1 MSSNINIK
9 QNVVSG
15 LSVSLIALPLCLA
28 IANASNFPILAG
40 IITAIIGGLLVSRI
54 SGSFLAINGPAAG
67 MIVIVLDCVERLGN
81 GDVSLGYK
89 STLAAIMVAAIL
101 QIITGFTKLPNLMRK
116 FPEEVIRGMMAA
128 IGAIIII
135 KQAFIIFAYQPPKHN
150 LVQLILE
157 LPKAFLGMK
166 LEVFA
171 ISVASILFILW
182 WQKKVK
188 HNLLS
193 KIPVYLLTICVF
205 SILAFFLDINNSNHY
220 LLNSFASPAK
230 SLFVNIPYS
239 FLSAFSLP
247 NFAQLFS
254 FNFFISV
261 FAIYAVGSIETVLS
275 AIAVDK
281 LDPQNRTTNLQQDL
295 KAIGFG
301 NFLCGAVG
309 GLPMITEIV
318 RSSANIKYKATNSWS
333 NFFHGLFLLL
343 MILFFVNLINF
354 IPLCILGAILIM
366 IGVNLINFPLIKHM
380 HQKSKN
386 SLWVMLSVVI
396 FTIATDLLIGVFSGL
411 LMQIVLQKISKKN
424 RF

>member
-1 MSSNINIK
+1 MSSINLK
-9 QNVVSG
+9 QNAVSG

-67 MIVIVLDCVERLGN
+67 MIVIVLDCVERLGK
-81 GDVSLGYK
+81 GDVMLGYK
-89 STLAAIMVAAIL
+89 ATLGAIVVAAIL

-116 FPEEVIRGMMAA
+116 FPEEVIRGMMVA
-128 IGAIIII
+128 IGGIIII
-135 KQAFIIFAYQPPKHN
+135 KQAFIIFAYQPPKHS
-150 LVQLILE
+150 LVQLILD

-166 LEVFA
+166 IEVFA
-171 ISVASILFILW
+171 ISIGVVAFIIF

-188 HNLLS
+188 CGFFS
-193 KIPVYLLTICVF
+193 KIPVYLLTILLF
-205 SILAFFLDINNSNHY
+205 SVLAFFLDINNNNHY
-220 LLNSFASPAK
+220 LVNHFSSPAK
-230 SLFVNIPYS
+230 SLFINIPNS

-247 NFAQLFS
+247 NFAQFFS
-254 FNFFISV
+254 FEFLVSV
-261 FAIYAVGSIETVLS
+261 FAIYAVASIETVLS

-295 KAIGFG
+295 KAIGCG
-301 NFLCGAVG
+301 NLVCGLVG

-318 RSSANIKYKATNSWS
+318 RSSANIKYGARNSWS

-343 MILFFVNLINF
+343 FVLFFASFINF
-354 IPLCILGAILIM
+354 IPLCVLASILMI
-366 IGVNLINFPLIKHM
+366 IGVNLINFPLIKKM
-380 HQKSKN
+380 YAESKS
-386 SLWVMLSVVI
+386 SLFVILTVVA

-411 LMQIVLQKISKKN
+411 LVYWILEKSKKH
-424 RF
+424 

>member
-1 MSSNINIK
+1 MSSINLK
-9 QNVVSG
+9 QNAVSG

-67 MIVIVLDCVERLGN
+67 MIVIVLDCVERLGK
-81 GDVSLGYK
+81 GDVMLGYK
-89 STLAAIMVAAIL
+89 ATLGAIVVAAIL

-116 FPEEVIRGMMAA
+116 FPEEVIRGMMVA
-128 IGAIIII
+128 IGGIIII
-135 KQAFIIFAYQPPKHN
+135 KQAFIIFAYQPPKHS
-150 LVQLILE
+150 LVQLILD

-166 LEVFA
+166 IEVFA
-171 ISVASILFILW
+171 ISIGVVAFIIF

-188 HNLLS
+188 CGFFS
-193 KIPVYLLTICVF
+193 KIPVYLLTILLF
-205 SILAFFLDINNSNHY
+205 SVLAFFLDINNNNHY
-220 LLNSFASPAK
+220 LVNHFSSPAK
-230 SLFVNIPYS
+230 SLFINIPNS

-247 NFAQLFS
+247 NFAQFFS
-254 FNFFISV
+254 FEFLVSV
-261 FAIYAVGSIETVLS
+261 FAIYAVASIETVLS

-295 KAIGFG
+295 KAIGCG
-301 NFLCGAVG
+301 NLVCGLVG

-318 RSSANIKYKATNSWS
+318 RSSANIKYGASNSWS

-343 MILFFVNLINF
+343 FVLFFASFINF
-354 IPLCILGAILIM
+354 IPLCVLASILMI
-366 IGVNLINFPLIKHM
+366 IGVNLINFPLIKKM
-380 HQKSKN
+380 YAKSKS
-386 SLWVMLSVVI
+386 SLFVILTVVA

-411 LMQIVLQKISKKN
+411 LVYWILEKSKKH
-424 RF
+424 

>member
-1 MSSNINIK
+1 MSSINLK

-67 MIVIVLDCVERLGN
+67 MIVIVLDCVERLGK
-81 GDVSLGYK
+81 GDVMLGYK
-89 STLAAIMVAAIL
+89 ATLGAIVVAAIL

-116 FPEEVIRGMMAA
+116 FPEEVIRGMMVA
-128 IGAIIII
+128 IGGIIII
-135 KQAFIIFAYQPPKHN
+135 KQAFIIFAYQPSKHS
-150 LVQLILE
+150 LVQLILD

-166 LEVFA
+166 IEVFA
-171 ISVASILFILW
+171 ISIGVVAFIIF

-188 HNLLS
+188 CGFFS
-193 KIPVYLLTICVF
+193 KIPVYLLTILLF
-205 SILAFFLDINNSNHY
+205 SVLAFFLDINNNNHY
-220 LLNSFASPAK
+220 LVNHFSSPAK
-230 SLFVNIPYS
+230 SLFINIPNS

-247 NFAQLFS
+247 NFAQFFS
-254 FNFFISV
+254 FEFLVSV
-261 FAIYAVGSIETVLS
+261 FAIYAVASIETVLS

-281 LDPQNRTTNLQQDL
+281 LDPQNRATNLQQDL
-295 KAIGFG
+295 KAIGCG
-301 NFLCGAVG
+301 NLVCGLVG

-318 RSSANIKYKATNSWS
+318 RSSANIKYGASNSWS

-343 MILFFVNLINF
+343 FVLFFASFINF
-354 IPLCILGAILIM
+354 IPLCVLASILMI
-366 IGVNLINFPLIKHM
+366 IGVNLINFPLIKKM
-380 HQKSKN
+380 YAESKS
-386 SLWVMLSVVI
+386 SLFVILTVVA

-411 LMQIVLQKISKKN
+411 LVYWILEKSKKH
-424 RF
+424 

>member
-1 MSSNINIK
+1 MSSINLK
-9 QNVVSG
+9 QNAVSG

-67 MIVIVLDCVERLGN
+67 MIVIVLDCVERLGK
-81 GDVSLGYK
+81 GDVMLGYK
-89 STLAAIMVAAIL
+89 ATLGAIVAAAIL

-116 FPEEVIRGMMAA
+116 FPEEVIRGMMVA
-128 IGAIIII
+128 IGGIIII
-135 KQAFIIFAYQPPKHN
+135 KQAFIIFAYQPPKHS
-150 LVQLILE
+150 LVQLILD

-166 LEVFA
+166 IEVFA
-171 ISVASILFILW
+171 ISIGVVAFIIF

-188 HNLLS
+188 CGFFS
-193 KIPVYLLTICVF
+193 KIPVYLLTILLF
-205 SILAFFLDINNSNHY
+205 SVLAFFLDINNNNHY
-220 LLNSFASPAK
+220 LVNHFSSPAK
-230 SLFVNIPYS
+230 SLFINIPNS

-247 NFAQLFS
+247 NFAQFFS
-254 FNFFISV
+254 FEFLMSV
-261 FAIYAVGSIETVLS
+261 FAIYAVASIETVLS

-295 KAIGFG
+295 KAIGCG
-301 NFLCGAVG
+301 NLVCGLVG

-318 RSSANIKYKATNSWS
+318 RSSANIKYGASNSWS

-343 MILFFVNLINF
+343 FVLFFASFINF
-354 IPLCILGAILIM
+354 IPLCVLASILMI
-366 IGVNLINFPLIKHM
+366 IGVNLINFPLIKKM
-380 HQKSKN
+380 YAESKS
-386 SLWVMLSVVI
+386 SLFVILTVVA

-411 LMQIVLQKISKKN
+411 LVYWILEKSKKH
-424 RF
+424 

>member
-1 MSSNINIK
+1 MSSINLK
-9 QNVVSG
+9 QNAVSG

-67 MIVIVLDCVERLGN
+67 MIVIVLDCVERLGK
-81 GDVSLGYK
+81 GDVMLGYK
-89 STLAAIMVAAIL
+89 ATLGTIVVAAIL

-116 FPEEVIRGMMAA
+116 FPEEVIRGMMVA
-128 IGAIIII
+128 IGGIIII
-135 KQAFIIFAYQPPKHN
+135 KQAFIIFAYQPPKHS
-150 LVQLILE
+150 LVQLILD

-166 LEVFA
+166 IEVFA
-171 ISVASILFILW
+171 ISIGVVAFIIF

-188 HNLLS
+188 CGFFS
-193 KIPVYLLTICVF
+193 KIPVYLLTILLF
-205 SILAFFLDINNSNHY
+205 SVLAFFLDINNNNHY
-220 LLNSFASPAK
+220 LVNHFSSPAK
-230 SLFVNIPYS
+230 SLFINIPNS

-247 NFAQLFS
+247 NFAQFFS
-254 FNFFISV
+254 FEFLVSV
-261 FAIYAVGSIETVLS
+261 FAIYAVASIETVLS

-295 KAIGFG
+295 KAIGCG
-301 NFLCGAVG
+301 NLVCGLVG

-318 RSSANIKYKATNSWS
+318 RSSANIKYGASNSWS

-343 MILFFVNLINF
+343 FVLFFASFINF
-354 IPLCILGAILIM
+354 IPLCVLASILMI
-366 IGVNLINFPLIKHM
+366 IGVNLINFPLIKKM
-380 HQKSKN
+380 YAESKS
-386 SLWVMLSVVI
+386 SLFVILTVVA

-411 LMQIVLQKISKKN
+411 LVYWILEKSKKH
-424 RF
+424 

>member
-1 MSSNINIK
+1 MFNINNFK
-9 QNVVSG
+9 QNAVSG
-15 LSVSLIALPLCLA
+15 FSVSLIALPLCLA
-28 IANASNFPILAG
+28 IANASNFPILTG

-150 LVQLILE
+150 LVQLILD

-171 ISVASILFILW
+171 ISVAVVTFIILW
-182 WQKKVK
+182 HKKIK
-188 HNLLS
+188 HKLLS
-193 KIPVYLLTICVF
+193 KIPIYLLAILLF
-205 SILAFFLDINNSNHY
+205 SVLAFFLDINNQNHY
-220 LLNSFASPAK
+220 LVNSFASPAK
-230 SLFVNIPYS
+230 SLFINIPYS

-261 FAIYAVGSIETVLS
+261 FAIYFVASIETVLS

-281 LDPQNRTTNLQQDL
+281 LDPQKRNTNLQQDL
-295 KAIGFG
+295 KAIGCG
-301 NFLCGAVG
+301 NLVCGLIG

-318 RSSANIKYKATNSWS
+318 RSSANIKYGATNSWS
-333 NFFHGLFLLL
+333 NFFHGLFLL
-343 MILFFVNLINF
+343 IFVLFFTSFINF
-354 IPLCILGAILIM
+354 IPLCVLAAILIM
-366 IGVNLINFPLIKHM
+366 IGVNLINFSLIKQM
-380 HQKSKN
+380 YVKWKG
-386 SLWVMLSVVI
+386 SLLVILVVV
-396 FTIATDLLIGVFSGL
+396 FLTIATDLLLGVFSGL
-411 LMQIVLQKISKKN
+411 AMYIILQKLQTLLKI
-424 RF
+424 

>member
-1 MSSNINIK
+1 MSSINLK

-67 MIVIVLDCVERLGN
+67 MIVIALDCVERLGK
-81 GDVSLGYK
+81 GDVMLGYK
-89 STLAAIMVAAIL
+89 ATLGAIVVAAIL

-116 FPEEVIRGMMAA
+116 FPEEVIRGMMVA
-128 IGAIIII
+128 IGGIIII
-135 KQAFIIFAYQPPKHN
+135 KQAFIIFAYQPPKHS
-150 LVQLILE
+150 LVQLILD

-166 LEVFA
+166 IEVFA
-171 ISVASILFILW
+171 ISIGVVAFIIF

-188 HNLLS
+188 CGFFS
-193 KIPVYLLTICVF
+193 KIPVYLLTILLF
-205 SILAFFLDINNSNHY
+205 SVLAFFLDINNNNHY
-220 LLNSFASPAK
+220 LINSFSSPAK
-230 SLFVNIPYS
+230 SLFINIPNS

-247 NFAQLFS
+247 NFAQFFS
-254 FNFFISV
+254 FEFLVSV

-281 LDPQNRTTNLQQDL
+281 LDPQNRTTNLQKDL
-295 KAIGFG
+295 KAIGCG
-301 NFLCGAVG
+301 NLVCGLVG

-318 RSSANIKYKATNSWS
+318 RSSANIKYGASNSWS

-343 MILFFVNLINF
+343 FVLFFASFINF
-354 IPLCILGAILIM
+354 IPLCVLASILMI
-366 IGVNLINFPLIKHM
+366 IGVNLINFPLIKKM
-380 HQKSKN
+380 YAESKS
-386 SLWVMLSVVI
+386 SVFVI
-396 FTIATDLLIGVFSGL
+396 LTVVAFTIATDLLIGVFSGL
-411 LMQIVLQKISKKN
+411 LVYWILEKSKKH
-424 RF
+424 

>member
-1 MSSNINIK
+1 MSSINLK
-9 QNVVSG
+9 QNAVSG

-67 MIVIVLDCVERLGN
+67 MIVIVLDCVERLGK
-81 GDVSLGYK
+81 GDVMLGYK
-89 STLAAIMVAAIL
+89 ATLGAIVVAAIL

-116 FPEEVIRGMMAA
+116 FPEEVIRGMMVA
-128 IGAIIII
+128 IGGIIII
-135 KQAFIIFAYQPPKHN
+135 KQAFIIFAYQPPKHS
-150 LVQLILE
+150 LVQLILD

-166 LEVFA
+166 IEVFA
-171 ISVASILFILW
+171 ISIGVVAFIIF

-188 HNLLS
+188 CGFFS
-193 KIPVYLLTICVF
+193 KIPVYLLTILLF
-205 SILAFFLDINNSNHY
+205 SVLAFFLDINNNNHY
-220 LLNSFASPAK
+220 LVNHFSSPAK
-230 SLFVNIPYS
+230 SLFINIPNS

-247 NFAQLFS
+247 NFAQFFS
-254 FNFFISV
+254 FEFLVSV
-261 FAIYAVGSIETVLS
+261 FAIYAVASIETVLS

-295 KAIGFG
+295 KAIGCG
-301 NFLCGAVG
+301 NLVCGLVG

-318 RSSANIKYKATNSWS
+318 RSSANIKYGASNSWS

-343 MILFFVNLINF
+343 FVLFFASFINF
-354 IPLCILGAILIM
+354 IPLCVLASILMI
-366 IGVNLINFPLIKHM
+366 IGVNLINFPLIKKM
-380 HQKSKN
+380 YAESKS
-386 SLWVMLSVVI
+386 SLFVILTVVA

-411 LMQIVLQKISKKN
+411 LVYWILEKSKKH
-424 RF
+424 

>member
-1 MSSNINIK
+1 MSSINLK

-67 MIVIVLDCVERLGN
+67 MIVIALDCVERLGK
-81 GDVSLGYK
+81 GDVMLGYK
-89 STLAAIMVAAIL
+89 ATLGAIVVAAIL

-116 FPEEVIRGMMAA
+116 FPEEVIRGMMVA
-128 IGAIIII
+128 IGGIIII
-135 KQAFIIFAYQPPKHN
+135 KQAFIIFAYQPPKHS
-150 LVQLILE
+150 LVQLILD

-166 LEVFA
+166 IEVFA
-171 ISVASILFILW
+171 ISIGVVAFIIF

-188 HNLLS
+188 CGFFS
-193 KIPVYLLTICVF
+193 KIPVYLLTILLF
-205 SILAFFLDINNSNHY
+205 SVLAFFLDINNNNHY
-220 LLNSFASPAK
+220 LINSFSNPAK
-230 SLFVNIPYS
+230 SLFINIPNS

-247 NFAQLFS
+247 NFAQFFS
-254 FNFFISV
+254 FEFLVSV

-281 LDPQNRTTNLQQDL
+281 LDPQNRTTNLQKDL
-295 KAIGFG
+295 KAIGCG
-301 NFLCGAVG
+301 NLVCGLVG

-318 RSSANIKYKATNSWS
+318 RSSANIKYGASNSWS

-343 MILFFVNLINF
+343 FVLFFASFINF
-354 IPLCILGAILIM
+354 IPLCVLASILMI
-366 IGVNLINFPLIKHM
+366 IGVNLINFPLIKKM
-380 HQKSKN
+380 YAESKS
-386 SLWVMLSVVI
+386 SLFVILTVVA

-411 LMQIVLQKISKKN
+411 LVYWILEKSKKH
-424 RF
+424 

>member
-1 MSSNINIK
+1 MSSINLK

-67 MIVIVLDCVERLGN
+67 MIVIALDCVERLGK
-81 GDVSLGYK
+81 GDVMLGYK
-89 STLAAIMVAAIL
+89 ATLGAIVVAAIL

-116 FPEEVIRGMMAA
+116 FPEEVIRGMMVA
-128 IGAIIII
+128 IGGIIII
-135 KQAFIIFAYQPPKHN
+135 KQAFIIFAYQPPKHS
-150 LVQLILE
+150 LVQLILD

-166 LEVFA
+166 IEVFA
-171 ISVASILFILW
+171 ISIGVVAFIIF

-188 HNLLS
+188 CGFFS
-193 KIPVYLLTICVF
+193 KIPVYLLTILLF
-205 SILAFFLDINNSNHY
+205 SVLAFFLDINNNNHY
-220 LLNSFASPAK
+220 LINSFSNPAK
-230 SLFVNIPYS
+230 SLFINIPNS

-247 NFAQLFS
+247 NFAQFFS
-254 FNFFISV
+254 FEFLVSV
-261 FAIYAVGSIETVLS
+261 FAIYAVASIETVLS

-295 KAIGFG
+295 KAIGCG
-301 NFLCGAVG
+301 NLVCGLVG

-318 RSSANIKYKATNSWS
+318 RSSANIKYGASNSWS

-343 MILFFVNLINF
+343 FVLFFASFINF
-354 IPLCILGAILIM
+354 IPLCVLASILMI
-366 IGVNLINFPLIKHM
+366 IGVNLINFPLIKKM
-380 HQKSKN
+380 YAESKS
-386 SLWVMLSVVI
+386 SLFVILTVVA

-411 LMQIVLQKISKKN
+411 LVYWILEKSKKH
-424 RF
+424 

>member
-1 MSSNINIK
+1 MSSINLK
-9 QNVVSG
+9 QNAVSG

-67 MIVIVLDCVERLGN
+67 MIVIVLDCVERLGK
-81 GDVSLGYK
+81 GDVMLGYK
-89 STLAAIMVAAIL
+89 ATLGAIVVAAIL

-116 FPEEVIRGMMAA
+116 FPEEVIRGMMVA
-128 IGAIIII
+128 IGGIIII
-135 KQAFIIFAYQPPKHN
+135 KQAFIIFAYQPPKHS
-150 LVQLILE
+150 LVQLILD

-166 LEVFA
+166 IEVFA
-171 ISVASILFILW
+171 ISIGVVAFIIF

-188 HNLLS
+188 CGFFS
-193 KIPVYLLTICVF
+193 KIPVYLLTILLF
-205 SILAFFLDINNSNHY
+205 SVLAFFLDINNNNHY
-220 LLNSFASPAK
+220 LVNHFSSPAK
-230 SLFVNIPYS
+230 SLFINIPNS

-247 NFAQLFS
+247 NFAQFFS
-254 FNFFISV
+254 FEFLVSV
-261 FAIYAVGSIETVLS
+261 FAIYAVASIETVLS

-295 KAIGFG
+295 KAIGCG
-301 NFLCGAVG
+301 NLVCGLVG

-318 RSSANIKYKATNSWS
+318 RSSANIKYGASNSWS

-343 MILFFVNLINF
+343 FVLFFASFINF
-354 IPLCILGAILIM
+354 IPLCVLASILMI
-366 IGVNLINFPLIKHM
+366 IGVNLINFPLIKKM
-380 HQKSKN
+380 YVESKS
-386 SLWVMLSVVI
+386 SLFVILTVVA

-411 LMQIVLQKISKKN
+411 LVYWILEKSKKH
-424 RF
+424 

>member
-1 MSSNINIK
+1 MSSINLK
-9 QNVVSG
+9 QNAVSG

-67 MIVIVLDCVERLGN
+67 MIVIVLDCVERLGK
-81 GDVSLGYK
+81 GDVMLGYK
-89 STLAAIMVAAIL
+89 ATLGAIVVAAIL

-116 FPEEVIRGMMAA
+116 FPEEVIRGMMMA
-128 IGAIIII
+128 IGGIIII
-135 KQAFIIFAYQPPKHN
+135 KQAFIIFAYQPPKHS
-150 LVQLILE
+150 LVQLILD

-166 LEVFA
+166 IEVFA
-171 ISVASILFILW
+171 ISIGVVAFIIF

-188 HNLLS
+188 CGFFS
-193 KIPVYLLTICVF
+193 KIPVYLLTILLF
-205 SILAFFLDINNSNHY
+205 SVLAFFLDINNNNHY
-220 LLNSFASPAK
+220 LVNHFSSPAK
-230 SLFVNIPYS
+230 SLFINIPNS

-247 NFAQLFS
+247 NFAQFFS
-254 FNFFISV
+254 FEFLMSV
-261 FAIYAVGSIETVLS
+261 FAIYAVASIETVLS

-295 KAIGFG
+295 KAIGCG
-301 NFLCGAVG
+301 NLVCGLVG

-318 RSSANIKYKATNSWS
+318 RSSANIKYGASNSWS

-343 MILFFVNLINF
+343 FVLFFASFINF
-354 IPLCILGAILIM
+354 IPLCVLASILM
-366 IGVNLINFPLIKHM
+366 IIGINLINFPLIKKM
-380 HQKSKN
+380 YAESKS
-386 SLWVMLSVVI
+386 SLFVILTVVA

-411 LMQIVLQKISKKN
+411 LVYWILEKSKKH
-424 RF
+424 

>member
-1 MSSNINIK
+1 MSSINLK
-9 QNVVSG
+9 QNAVSG

-67 MIVIVLDCVERLGN
+67 MIVIVLDCVERLGK
-81 GDVSLGYK
+81 GDVMLGYK
-89 STLAAIMVAAIL
+89 ATLGAIVAAAIL

-116 FPEEVIRGMMAA
+116 FPEEVIRGMMVA
-128 IGAIIII
+128 IGGIIII
-135 KQAFIIFAYQPPKHN
+135 KQAFIIFAYQPPKHS
-150 LVQLILE
+150 LVQLILD

-166 LEVFA
+166 IEVFA
-171 ISVASILFILW
+171 ISIGVVAFIIF

-188 HNLLS
+188 CGFFS
-193 KIPVYLLTICVF
+193 KIPVYLLTILLF
-205 SILAFFLDINNSNHY
+205 SVLAFFLDINNNNHY
-220 LLNSFASPAK
+220 LVNHFSSPAK
-230 SLFVNIPYS
+230 SLFINIPNS

-247 NFAQLFS
+247 NFAQFFS
-254 FNFFISV
+254 FEFLVSV
-261 FAIYAVGSIETVLS
+261 FAIYAVASIETVLS

-295 KAIGFG
+295 KAIGCG
-301 NFLCGAVG
+301 NLVCGLVG

-318 RSSANIKYKATNSWS
+318 RSSANIKYGASNSWS

-343 MILFFVNLINF
+343 FVLFFASFINF
-354 IPLCILGAILIM
+354 IPLCVLASILMI
-366 IGVNLINFPLIKHM
+366 IGVNLINFPLIKKM
-380 HQKSKN
+380 YAESKS
-386 SLWVMLSVVI
+386 SLFVILTVVA

-411 LMQIVLQKISKKN
+411 LVYWILEKSKKH
-424 RF
+424 

>member
-1 MSSNINIK
+1 MSSINLK
-9 QNVVSG
+9 QNAVSG

-67 MIVIVLDCVERLGN
+67 MIVIVLDCVERLGK
-81 GDVSLGYK
+81 GDVMLGYK
-89 STLAAIMVAAIL
+89 ATLGAIVVAAIL

-116 FPEEVIRGMMAA
+116 FPEEVIRGMMMA
-128 IGAIIII
+128 IGGIIII
-135 KQAFIIFAYQPPKHN
+135 KQAFIIFAYQPPKHS
-150 LVQLILE
+150 LVQLILD

-166 LEVFA
+166 IEVFA
-171 ISVASILFILW
+171 ISIGVVAFIIF

-188 HNLLS
+188 CGFFS
-193 KIPVYLLTICVF
+193 KIPVYLLTILLF
-205 SILAFFLDINNSNHY
+205 SVLAFFLDINNNNHY
-220 LLNSFASPAK
+220 LVNHFSSPAK
-230 SLFVNIPYS
+230 SLFINIPNS

-247 NFAQLFS
+247 NFAQFFS
-254 FNFFISV
+254 FEFLMSV
-261 FAIYAVGSIETVLS
+261 FAIYAVASIETVLS

-295 KAIGFG
+295 KAIGCG
-301 NFLCGAVG
+301 NLVCGLVG

-318 RSSANIKYKATNSWS
+318 RSSANIKYGASNSWS

-343 MILFFVNLINF
+343 FVLFFASFINF
-354 IPLCILGAILIM
+354 IPLCVLASILMI
-366 IGVNLINFPLIKHM
+366 IGVNLINFPLIKKM
-380 HQKSKN
+380 YAESKS
-386 SLWVMLSVVI
+386 SLFVILTVVA

-411 LMQIVLQKISKKN
+411 LVYWILEKSKKH
-424 RF
+424 

>member
-1 MSSNINIK
+1 MSSINLK
-9 QNVVSG
+9 QNAVSG

-67 MIVIVLDCVERLGN
+67 MIVIVLDCVERLGK
-81 GDVSLGYK
+81 GDVMLGYK
-89 STLAAIMVAAIL
+89 ATLGAIVVAAIL

-116 FPEEVIRGMMAA
+116 FPEEVIRGMMVA
-128 IGAIIII
+128 IGGIIII
-135 KQAFIIFAYQPPKHN
+135 KQAFIIFAYQPPKHS
-150 LVQLILE
+150 LVQLILD

-166 LEVFA
+166 IEVFA
-171 ISVASILFILW
+171 ISVGVVAFILF

-188 HNLLS
+188 CGFFS
-193 KIPVYLLTICVF
+193 KIPVYLLTILLF
-205 SILAFFLDINNSNHY
+205 SVLAFFLDINNNNHY
-220 LLNSFASPAK
+220 LVNHFSSPAK
-230 SLFVNIPYS
+230 SLFINIPNS

-247 NFAQLFS
+247 NFAQFFS
-254 FNFFISV
+254 FEFLMSV
-261 FAIYAVGSIETVLS
+261 FAIYAVASIETVLS

-295 KAIGFG
+295 KAIGCG
-301 NFLCGAVG
+301 NLVCGLVG

-318 RSSANIKYKATNSWS
+318 RSSANIKYGASNSWS

-343 MILFFVNLINF
+343 FVLFFASFINF
-354 IPLCILGAILIM
+354 IPLCVLASILM
-366 IGVNLINFPLIKHM
+366 IIGINLINFPLIKKM
-380 HQKSKN
+380 YAESKS
-386 SLWVMLSVVI
+386 SLFVILTVVA

-411 LMQIVLQKISKKN
+411 LVYWILEKSKKH
-424 RF
+424 

>member
-1 MSSNINIK
+1 MSSINLK

-67 MIVIVLDCVERLGN
+67 MIVIVLDCVERLGK
-81 GDVSLGYK
+81 GDVMLGYK
-89 STLAAIMVAAIL
+89 ATLGAIVVAAIL

-116 FPEEVIRGMMAA
+116 FPEEVIRGMMVA
-128 IGAIIII
+128 IGGIIII
-135 KQAFIIFAYQPPKHN
+135 KQAFIIFAYQPPKHS
-150 LVQLILE
+150 LVQLILD

-166 LEVFA
+166 IEVFA
-171 ISVASILFILW
+171 ISIGVVAFIIF

-188 HNLLS
+188 CGFFS
-193 KIPVYLLTICVF
+193 KIPVYLLTILLF
-205 SILAFFLDINNSNHY
+205 SVLAFFLDINNNNHY
-220 LLNSFASPAK
+220 LVNHFSSPAK
-230 SLFVNIPYS
+230 SLFINIPNS

-247 NFAQLFS
+247 NFAQFFS
-254 FNFFISV
+254 FEFLVSV
-261 FAIYAVGSIETVLS
+261 FAIYAVASIETVLS

-295 KAIGFG
+295 KAIGCG
-301 NFLCGAVG
+301 NLVCGLVG
-309 GLPMITEIV
+309 GLPMITEII
-318 RSSANIKYKATNSWS
+318 RSSANIKYGASNSWS

-343 MILFFVNLINF
+343 FVLFFASFINF
-354 IPLCILGAILIM
+354 IPLCVLASILMI
-366 IGVNLINFPLIKHM
+366 IGVNLINFPLIKKM
-380 HQKSKN
+380 YAESKS
-386 SLWVMLSVVI
+386 SLFVILTVVA

-411 LMQIVLQKISKKN
+411 LVYWILEKSKKH
-424 RF
+424 